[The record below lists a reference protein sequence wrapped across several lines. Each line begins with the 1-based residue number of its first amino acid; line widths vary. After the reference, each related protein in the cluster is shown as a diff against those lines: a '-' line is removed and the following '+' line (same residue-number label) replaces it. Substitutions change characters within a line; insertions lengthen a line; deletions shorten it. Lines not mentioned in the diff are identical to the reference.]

1 MGDSLEVNRVAHYR
15 GLRGVV
21 KWVLSALE
29 ERWPPLDHRDP
40 IQCLWARTS
49 PPPRGT
55 CRWCGLK
62 AIGKRYRKLAW
73 HKEPWGDCYRYYAMV
88 RVRDYGR
95 RLFTVAPC
103 ANCGATGQE
112 LDHIVPLRLAVLF
125 GKREYVRALLPSN
138 LQWLCQECHRDKT
151 AGDMTYIQHYQ
162 RRILRPSMNLPVYDN
177 YKRLSMSSLKVDC
190 FQGVRGIKAVPG
202 FTLRRDPSSPDSHQ
216 RDCIVSVSPLTS
228 SNALFPWAWP
238 TGNLVTWEWYRRTP
252 LRNMRHR
259 LVRSTMDLRYGTG
272 IAPAGTVFAIIRKRK
287 GLRLL
292 THKFGHCGVN
302 VIIDKVDPSCLEF
315 L

>member
-1 MGDSLEVNRVAHYR
+1 
-15 GLRGVV
+15 
-21 KWVLSALE
+21 
-29 ERWPPLDHRDP
+29 
-40 IQCLWARTS
+40 
-49 PPPRGT
+49 
-55 CRWCGLK
+55 
-62 AIGKRYRKLAW
+62 
-73 HKEPWGDCYRYYAMV
+73 
-88 RVRDYGR
+88 
-95 RLFTVAPC
+95 
-103 ANCGATGQE
+103 
-112 LDHIVPLRLAVLF
+112 
-125 GKREYVRALLPSN
+125 
-138 LQWLCQECHRDKT
+138 
-151 AGDMTYIQHYQ
+151 
-162 RRILRPSMNLPVYDN
+162 MNLPVYDN
-177 YKRLSMSSLKVDC
+177 YKRLSMSLLKVDC